1 MTFVRE
7 SLGRDAI
14 CSVLGVERPAWV
26 SRHVLTE
33 NWAGQLMNG
42 SVIQSIGSLSR
53 QMKAKVLGLRL
64 DDATSSA
71 TMYLRR
77 LATTRVPR
85 SLSNAATEHLLPSL
99 KRGSRTAKTFRKILD
114 ESAHR
119 LCFLTSPT

>member
-1 MTFVRE
+1 MTSDDLCTRE
-7 SLGRDAI
+7 AGTRRHFFA
-14 CSVLGVERPAWV
+14 LGVERPAWV

-33 NWAGQLMNG
+33 SWAGQLMNA

-85 SLSNAATEHLLPSL
+85 SLSNAATEHPLP
-99 KRGSRTAKTFRKILD
+99 A
-114 ESAHR
+114 
-119 LCFLTSPT
+119 